1 MANAIEWQR
10 RIEHW
15 RKELPKQCYR
25 PLGTLALE
33 GFSSFEQLSL
43 PQVLSADFINMP
55 TGTAWGAKWEYYWF
69 RTTVVIPAE
78 AAGKRVVVQLAP
90 GGESAV
96 YVNGQHAGAI
106 DWGRPELT
114 LAVRAVADTKYDI
127 LIESYGGHG
136 PISCGEGPVPLD
148 RETMPEPGA
157 TQVKVGV
164 SSYGIW
170 EDDVYQ
176 LNIEVTMLDQ
186 MQDYLDGES
195 LRVAEIK
202 QALRDFSVIVDF
214 ELPYEE
220 FLLTVREA
228 RARLQPLFAC
238 VNGSTAPEFH
248 AFGHSHIDVAWLW
261 PLRETEAKCTRTF
274 SSQLALMEEYPD
286 YVYLQSQPHLY
297 WMVKNRYP
305 ELYARVK
312 AQVTNGRWIPEGGM
326 WVEADTN
333 ISSGES
339 LIRQFL
345 HGKRFFRDEFG
356 VNNELLWLPDVFGY
370 SGNLPQIMQGCGIKY
385 FSTQKIYWNY
395 NGGEPFPYTTFTWEG
410 IDGSEVLVS
419 MHHDYN
425 SQTDPGSMN
434 QRWKDRVQKI
444 GLSTRLVPFGWG
456 DGGGGPTRNHLE
468 YLRRSHD
475 LEGVPRV
482 TLTNPLFHFKDLER
496 RGYPQDRY
504 VGELYFQCHRGVL
517 TSQARTKKGNRK
529 SEFALREA
537 EMWSAIARSLTT
549 YAIPTLDLDLAW
561 KQVLLNQF
569 HDIIPGS
576 SIHRVY
582 DEAEAGYAGVI
593 ATANSVT
600 AQAHCLLTDDTEA
613 VTVFNSLG
621 WSRTVLVALSA
632 GVSGAIQAGT
642 ALPVQEIEGK
652 MYAEVS
658 VPACGWSTLVPAHT
672 TPGVVNTLSA
682 TTTSLENALLRVEFN
697 NKGEIISLFD
707 KESARELA
715 TGACNSFVMYKD
727 VPSSFDAWDIDST
740 YIDNPVELSEPAQI
754 EVVSDGPLVAILRIT
769 RKLQTSTLTQEVRL
783 LRTSRQLEFVTKI
796 DWQERHKLLK
806 VAFPVAIHSNEAIH
820 EIQFGHLRRPNHASR
835 QYDADRFEVAQ
846 QKWTALA
853 EENRGIAVLND
864 CKYGVNV
871 VGNSINLTL
880 LRSPLAPDMTADQ
893 GVQEFTYALYAWN
906 GAFAD
911 SKLVQQAYALNVP
924 LTIAPGAGG
933 DISTFAVSAPN
944 VVIETVK
951 PAEDGSDDV
960 IVRLYE
966 AYHMATRCTLQT
978 SLSFA
983 GALSV
988 NMIEE
993 GEQPLHFADGAVEL
1007 DFRPF
1012 EVKTVRMTVCVGC

>member
-1 MANAIEWQR
+1 
-10 RIEHW
+10 
-15 RKELPKQCYR
+15 
-25 PLGTLALE
+25 
-33 GFSSFEQLSL
+33 
-43 PQVLSADFINMP
+43 
-55 TGTAWGAKWEYYWF
+55 
-69 RTTVVIPAE
+69 
-78 AAGKRVVVQLAP
+78 
-90 GGESAV
+90 
-96 YVNGQHAGAI
+96 
-106 DWGRPELT
+106 
-114 LAVRAVADTKYDI
+114 
-127 LIESYGGHG
+127 
-136 PISCGEGPVPLD
+136 
-148 RETMPEPGA
+148 
-157 TQVKVGV
+157 
-164 SSYGIW
+164 
-170 EDDVYQ
+170 
-176 LNIEVTMLDQ
+176 
-186 MQDYLDGES
+186 
-195 LRVAEIK
+195 
-202 QALRDFSVIVDF
+202 
-214 ELPYEE
+214 
-220 FLLTVREA
+220 
-228 RARLQPLFAC
+228 
-238 VNGSTAPEFH
+238 
-248 AFGHSHIDVAWLW
+248 
-261 PLRETEAKCTRTF
+261 
-274 SSQLALMEEYPD
+274 
-286 YVYLQSQPHLY
+286 
-297 WMVKNRYP
+297 
-305 ELYARVK
+305 
-312 AQVTNGRWIPEGGM
+312 
-326 WVEADTN
+326 
-333 ISSGES
+333 
-339 LIRQFL
+339 
-345 HGKRFFRDEFG
+345 
-356 VNNELLWLPDVFGY
+356 
-370 SGNLPQIMQGCGIKY
+370 
-385 FSTQKIYWNY
+385 
-395 NGGEPFPYTTFTWEG
+395 
-410 IDGSEVLVS
+410 
-419 MHHDYN
+419 
-425 SQTDPGSMN
+425 
-434 QRWKDRVQKI
+434 
-444 GLSTRLVPFGWG
+444 
-456 DGGGGPTRNHLE
+456 
-468 YLRRSHD
+468 

-697 NKGEIISLFD
+697 SKGEIISLFD